1 MGGERRDGWEGN
13 VVIVKDYS
21 KTHTRSGPQFLSDD
35 SRESFR

>member
-21 KTHTRSGPQFLSDD
+21 KTIHEAGPHS
-35 SRESFR
+35 